1 MKKDWRQTKWKDFSK
16 AQKHWFIVL
25 CVEVTAI
32 FCMALLFPCFD
43 VEIPNWAAA
52 LMLIP
57 MIIPV
62 CKFIQVCPWGLF
74 DEEEEEE

>member
-1 MKKDWRQTKWKDFSK
+1 MKDWRQQKWKDFS
-16 AQKHWFIVL
+16 QKQKRWFIVL
-25 CVEVTAI
+25 CVEVALI
-32 FCMALLFPCFD
+32 FCMAFVFPCFD

-62 CKFIQVCPWGLF
+62 YKFIQVCPWGLF